1 MPFRAARRGHSKRVG
16 TEGARS
22 NQRAA
27 AGRISVGVLVVPF
40 AWAVIRICN
49 GICCKAAITSS
60 QDMITSVNQQKLM
73 TRGETLDIHEKY
85 IFATDPNSFYAW
97 NCCTS
102 SANQSDRFNNDQHR
116 GEMRANFFS
125 ILILIYKTFKLNIG
139 FVDFFCTLT
148 SKFTLGSIKSEFT
161 IYWTDHLKS
170 WRI

>member
-1 MPFRAARRGHSKRVG
+1 VPFRAARRGHSKRVG

-22 NQRAA
+22 NQRAV

-85 IFATDPNSFYAW
+85 IFATDPNSVTLEIVVPLLQIKATDLM
-97 NCCTS
+97 TS
-102 SANQSDRFNNDQHR
+102 TEAR
-116 GEMRANFFS
+116 
-125 ILILIYKTFKLNIG
+125 
-139 FVDFFCTLT
+139 
-148 SKFTLGSIKSEFT
+148 
-161 IYWTDHLKS
+161 
-170 WRI
+170 